1 MKMKQKNAN
10 RNLTRFGAL
19 LALVAMWVIIPFAIG
34 DRAVSAEAML
44 SDVIRIGATLTGDPI
59 NGVTPRGFAEYRV
72 DDQNRRRFEIDGNSI
87 NLPPGTVLNISVNN
101 AVVGQANLG
110 LCGAFSFR
118 RRTDDG
124 QQVPIITNGSPVQVL
139 NGSTVILAGIFGS
152 ASPSPSGSP
161 GGNPSPSP
169 SSSPCASP
177 SPSPT
182 GSPTGSP
189 SPSPTGSPTGSPS
202 PSPTGSPNP
211 SPSPTGS
218 PNPSP
223 SPTGSPN
230 PSPSPTGSP
239 NPGDLFASLSGPT
252 INGVLPTGFAQYENH
267 SSRREL
273 EVRVNQVNLPGGT
286 QLAVFVDEVNVGS
299 MFLDSGEGRLRLR
312 TDEGQTVPVIVAGS
326 KIAIRQ
332 NSANLLVG
340 IFSGMTGPSPSPS
353 PSASPSP
360 GGSPSPSPSP
370 SASPSPGGSPS
381 PSPSPAMGRSFD
393 SRLTGTGVQPAVLTN
408 ATAELQVTLNATE
421 TPATIFGEF
430 RNLGSGQTGARIE
443 ALVGSGTIVHDF
455 GIVGGTSGSFAS
467 VTINVSAAQ
476 VGQIRSG

>member
-230 PSPSPTGSP
+230 PS
-239 NPGDLFASLSGPT
+239 DLFASLSGPT

-312 TDEGQTVPVIVAGS
+312 TDEGHTVPIIVAGS
-326 KIAIRQ
+326 KISVRH
-332 NSANLLVG
+332 NTANILVG

>member
-10 RNLTRFGAL
+10 RNLIRFGAL

-44 SDVIRIGATLTGDPI
+44 SDVIRIGATLTGEPI

-87 NLPPGTVLNISVNN
+87 NLPPGTVLSISVNN

-110 LCGAFSFR
+110 LCGTFSFR

-139 NGSTVILAGIFGS
+139 NGSTVILAGTFGS

-161 GGNPSPSP
+161 SGSPSPSP
-169 SSSPCASP
+169 SS
-177 SPSPT
+177 
-182 GSPTGSP
+182 SPTGSP

-230 PSPSPTGSP
+230 PSPSPTGSPNPSPSPSPTGSP

-326 KIAIRQ
+326 KISVRH
-332 NSANLLVG
+332 NSANILVG

-381 PSPSPAMGRSFD
+381 PSPSPAMGRSF
-393 SRLTGTGVQPAVLTN
+393 
-408 ATAELQVTLNATE
+408 
-421 TPATIFGEF
+421 
-430 RNLGSGQTGARIE
+430 
-443 ALVGSGTIVHDF
+443 
-455 GIVGGTSGSFAS
+455 
-467 VTINVSAAQ
+467 
-476 VGQIRSG
+476 